1 MKKLFFMFVILF
13 SAVLSPFGSA
23 SAEENSGKS
32 WVSKADLPEVRS
44 AAATAVVD
52 GKIYVIG
59 GFGSENIATNTTYVY
74 DPKTNEWTQ
83 KTDMPTK
90 RAGAAVAVVDHKIYV
105 IGGNTYNTSN
115 YANTEKVEIYDYKT
129 DTWESGVDA
138 PVKSYLSSAA
148 VIDNTI
154 HLFTQQG
161 PSMPTHFA
169 YNTATKKWETKYR
182 QPRNNSGAAAATVN
196 GKIYYIGGGTHNSG
210 GSLIS
215 GFIYEYDPKTDN
227 WIKKSNLK
235 SLATYVSAAVVGNKI
250 YIAGGAIG
258 KNSVTSKVQVYDP
271 KSDTVEEIQNL
282 QYKRAGA
289 ATVAVGKDL
298 YAIGGSESVNLNS
311 LHSSKFRSVEMLSLD
326 SKNPN
331 DDNQG
336 KTDDKDQSE
345 EGAALLVITMVNG
358 LQKEYQL
365 SIKEV
370 NAFLSWYK
378 QRDAGEGPGF
388 YEIDEHDN
396 NKGPFES
403 KKDYVVFNNIL
414 MFEVNKYK
422 K

>member
-105 IGGNTYNTSN
+105 IGGNTFNTSN

-129 DTWESGVDA
+129 DTWERGVDA

-196 GKIYYIGGGTHNSG
+196 GKYI
-210 GSLIS
+210 I
-215 GFIYEYDPKTDN
+215 
-227 WIKKSNLK
+227 
-235 SLATYVSAAVVGNKI
+235 
-250 YIAGGAIG
+250 
-258 KNSVTSKVQVYDP
+258 
-271 KSDTVEEIQNL
+271 
-282 QYKRAGA
+282 
-289 ATVAVGKDL
+289 
-298 YAIGGSESVNLNS
+298 
-311 LHSSKFRSVEMLSLD
+311 
-326 SKNPN
+326 
-331 DDNQG
+331 
-336 KTDDKDQSE
+336 
-345 EGAALLVITMVNG
+345 
-358 LQKEYQL
+358 
-365 SIKEV
+365 
-370 NAFLSWYK
+370 
-378 QRDAGEGPGF
+378 
-388 YEIDEHDN
+388 
-396 NKGPFES
+396 
-403 KKDYVVFNNIL
+403 
-414 MFEVNKYK
+414 
-422 K
+422 